1 MKKGFIIG
9 MFYLLG
15 LLLLSFGI
23 STMIVA
29 DLGVGPWD
37 ALYVGLSE
45 TIGFTVGTWVFILGI
60 ILILLNGYLMKK
72 MPDFLAIITI
82 FLIGVFMDFWLLVAF
97 AGVDALSMPVRAMML
112 VAGVLIIALGI
123 TFYLQANFARNP
135 IDSLMM
141 AIKMRTG
148 KSLAF
153 SKTIMEVS
161 VLVIAFL
168 FGGPIGLGTVIVA
181 FGIGTLIQLFITPVT
196 NTRKRLTNE
205 TEVVL

>member
-1 MKKGFIIG
+1 MKKGLIIG

-23 STMIVA
+23 SMMIVA

-97 AGVDALSMPVRAMML
+97 AGIESLAMPVRAMML
-112 VAGVLIIALGI
+112 AAGVIIIAVGI

-135 IDSLMM
+135 IDSLMI
-141 AIKMRTG
+141 AIQTRTG

-153 SKTIMEVS
+153 SKTVMEVS

>member
-9 MFYLLG
+9 IFYLLG

-23 STMIVA
+23 SMMIVA

-97 AGVDALSMPVRAMML
+97 AGVDALSMPIRAMML
-112 VAGVLIIALGI
+112 VAGVLMIALGI

>member
-1 MKKGFIIG
+1 MKKGFVIG

-23 STMIVA
+23 SMMIVA

-72 MPDFLAIITI
+72 TPDFLAIITI

-97 AGVDALSMPVRAMML
+97 AGVDALTMPVRAMML

>member
-1 MKKGFIIG
+1 MKKGFVIG

-23 STMIVA
+23 SMMIVA

-97 AGVDALSMPVRAMML
+97 AGVDALTMPVRAMML
-112 VAGVLIIALGI
+112 AAGVIIIAVGI

-141 AIKMRTG
+141 AIQVRTG

-153 SKTIMEVS
+153 SKTVMEVT

-181 FGIGTLIQLFITPVT
+181 FGIGSLIQFFITPVT

>member
-97 AGVDALSMPVRAMML
+97 AGLDSLSMPVRSMML

>member
-1 MKKGFIIG
+1 

-23 STMIVA
+23 SMMIVA

-72 MPDFLAIITI
+72 TPDFLAIITI

-97 AGVDALSMPVRAMML
+97 AGVDALTMPVRAMML